1 MMHLFLILFYNRLW
15 IASSTLGMVA
25 CFSSL
30 LVLFFLLD
38 SHNPSGLFQNLGMSG
53 VEYGEITTAIYLK
66 VSLSDFLTLFTART
80 GPKHFWK
87 GARPAPVLLIGG
99 VTALTITSMLA
110 IFWPTTEPDGIL
122 TEGLR
127 SNMGV
132 FVFIWLYCLF
142 FWIIQDVA
150 KVYVYRFIYHV
161 NFNGFGIVS
170 SPTPIDIVGT
180 VEDHD

>member
-1 MMHLFLILFYNRLW
+1 
-15 IASSTLGMVA
+15 
-25 CFSSL
+25 
-30 LVLFFLLD
+30 
-38 SHNPSGLFQNLGMSG
+38 
-53 VEYGEITTAIYLK
+53 
-66 VSLSDFLTLFTART
+66 
-80 GPKHFWK
+80 
-87 GARPAPVLLIGG
+87 
-99 VTALTITSMLA
+99 MLA

-161 NFNGFGIVS
+161 NGFGVVS
-170 SPTPIDIVGT
+170 SPTPIDIEGT